1 MLNLC
6 KTHFTLSDAFAS
18 HQAAFLARNGKELC
32 LVMELCERG
41 DLAGR
46 IKKCQRMR
54 RRVDERTIWAN
65 MVEMAEG
72 IAYLHSKN
80 IYHRDI
86 KPANVFLAADG
97 TAKLGDLNVSKLT
110 KGDDLMQ
117 TKIGTPYYMAPEV
130 WDGRKYDGACDVWS
144 IGIVVYELAALEPC
158 SFANMYAQ
166 SLGLQFRCSSAVLVA
181 VLQF

>member
-1 MLNLC
+1 
-6 KTHFTLSDAFAS
+6 
-18 HQAAFLARNGKELC
+18 
-32 LVMELCERG
+32 MELCERG

-46 IKKCQRMR
+46 VKKCQKMR

-72 IAYLHSKN
+72 LVHLHGKN
-80 IYHRDI
+80 ISHRDL

-130 WDGRKYDGACDVWS
+130 
-144 IGIVVYELAALEPC
+144 
-158 SFANMYAQ
+158 
-166 SLGLQFRCSSAVLVA
+166 
-181 VLQF
+181 

>member
-1 MLNLC
+1 M
-6 KTHFTLSDAFAS
+6 
-18 HQAAFLARNGKELC
+18 
-32 LVMELCERG
+32 MELCERG

-72 IAYLHSKN
+72 LVHLHSKG
-80 IYHRDI
+80 ISHRDM
-86 KPANVFLAADG
+86 KPANVFLSSDG

-130 WDGRKYDGACDVWS
+130 GNAYSPIDT
-144 IGIVVYELAALEPC
+144 I
-158 SFANMYAQ
+158 
-166 SLGLQFRCSSAVLVA
+166 
-181 VLQF
+181 